1 VTCLTSLICGPPW
14 SSGIDG
20 SQHMV
25 TIGRRIAS
33 DGTVSYRVRV
43 RILGEPL
50 RTRTLKRKTDAIAW
64 ANAIESDIG
73 RGTSAPTS
81 ADRAAR

>member
-1 VTCLTSLICGPPW
+1 
-14 SSGIDG
+14 
-20 SQHMV
+20 MV

-81 ADRAAR
+81 ADRRRTLGDFIDKSSHGYSQRT